1 MRVLRRVHHMVRL
14 AQKVRLAGQTIGL
27 VPTMGALHE
36 GHLSLIRAARRE
48 NDVVVVSVFVNPRQF
63 GPTEDFARYPRD
75 LRRDLRLASSEG
87 TDVVFAPEASEMYP
101 KGFCTSVEVEG
112 LSSRLEGA
120 MRPGHFRGVTT
131 VVAMLFHAVQPTRAY
146 FGQKDY
152 QQAVI
157 IRRMVEDLRLL
168 VRVRVLPTIRE
179 PDGLAMS
186 SRNAYL
192 SRVERREA
200 GVLFRALTSA
210 EDAIH
215 DGERDPQR
223 LRRRISR
230 LIQQQPRVRA
240 QEIAI
245 VDAGTLE
252 PVKTLTGRVAMLVSA
267 RVGRMRLI
275 DNLLVDVT

>member
-1 MRVLRRVHHMVRL
+1 MRVIRRVGQMASM
-14 AQKVRLAGQTIGL
+14 AQRIRLAGRRIGF

-48 NDVVVVSVFVNPRQF
+48 SDAVVVSVFVNPLQF
-63 GPTEDFARYPRD
+63 GPREDFARYPRD
-75 LRRDLRLASSEG
+75 LPRDARLAASEG

-112 LSSRLEGA
+112 LSRRLEGA
-120 MRPGHFRGVTT
+120 MRPGHFRGVATA
-131 VVAMLFHAVQPTRAY
+131 VATLFHTVQPTRAY

-157 IRRMVEDLRLL
+157 IRRMVKDLRLP
-168 VRVRVLPTIRE
+168 VRIRVLPTIRE

-192 SRVERREA
+192 SRVERRQA
-200 GVLFRALTSA
+200 AVLFRALGSG

-215 DGERDPQR
+215 DGERDPKR
-223 LRRRISR
+223 LRRRISGLMR
-230 LIQQQPRVRA
+230 LQPHVRV

-245 VDAGTLE
+245 VDADTLE
-252 PVKTLTGRVAMLVSA
+252 PVKALTGRVAILVAA

>member
-1 MRVLRRVHHMVRL
+1 MRVIRRVKEMVKAAERWRRRG
-14 AQKVRLAGQTIGL
+14 ATIGF

-48 NDVVVVSVFVNPRQF
+48 HDVVVVSVFVNPLQF

-75 LRRDLRLASSEG
+75 LPRDARLAASEG

-101 KGFCTSVEVEG
+101 AGCCARVEVEG
-112 LSSRLEGA
+112 LSHRLEGA

-131 VVAMLFHAVQPTRAY
+131 VVATLFHIVQPTTAY

-152 QQAVI
+152 QQAAI
-157 IRRMVEDLRLL
+157 IKRMVQDLRLP

-179 PDGLAMS
+179 LDGLAMS
-186 SRNAYL
+186 SRHASL
-192 SRVERREA
+192 SQTERRQA

-215 DGERDPQR
+215 DGERDPHR

-230 LIQQQPRVRA
+230 LIQQQPRLRVQA
-240 QEIAI
+240 IAI
-245 VDAGTLE
+245 VDAVTLE
-252 PVKTLTGRVAMLVSA
+252 PVKALTGRVAILVAA
-267 RVGRMRLI
+267 RLGRTRLL

>member
-1 MRVLRRVHHMVRL
+1 MKLIKRVHQMAKV
-14 AQKVRLAGQTIGL
+14 AQQIRLAGRRIGF

-48 NDVVVVSVFVNPRQF
+48 NDIVVVSVFVNPLQF

-75 LRRDLRLASSEG
+75 LPRDARLAASEG
-87 TDVVFAPEASEMYP
+87 TDVVFAPEAAEMCP
-101 KGFCTSVEVEG
+101 ERFCTHVEVEG
-112 LSSRLEGA
+112 LSHRLEGA

-131 VVAMLFHAVQPTRAY
+131 VVATLFHVVQPTTAY

-157 IRRMVEDLRLL
+157 IRRMVEDLRLP

-186 SRNAYL
+186 SRNASL
-192 SRVERREA
+192 SRTERRQA
-200 GVLFRALTSA
+200 NVLFRALTSA

-230 LIQQQPRVRA
+230 LIRQQPRLRV
-240 QEIAI
+240 QGIAI
-245 VDAGTLE
+245 VDAVTLE
-252 PVKTLTGRVAMLVSA
+252 PLKVLTGRVAILVAA